1 MRDARDLGIMEG
13 TTMGQWHQLGDVHVD
28 EVKLVDLCQRYRVQD
43 FLFFD
48 EPRGATCKRKA
59 I

>member
-13 TTMGQWHQLGDVHVD
+13 TTMGQTLQLGDVHVD
-28 EVKLVDLCQRYRVQD
+28 EVKLVDLCQRYRVRELS
-43 FLFFD
+43 LFGSAA
-48 EPRGATCKRKA
+48 RGEMQRKA